1 MHTIL
6 QYSPGQTA
14 TVTVGV
20 TDGYGL
26 LVAPS
31 SAPQILA
38 VYLPN
43 GATAAHFPQTMKL
56 VTTGV
61 YQYMFQLPT
70 GPGSIGSYAVIAQW
84 PLPDTDLMT
93 NELIEIVV
101 NVSFGNFSISP
112 A

>member
-14 TVTVGV
+14 TVTIGV

-26 LVAPS
+26 LVQPTA
-31 SAPQILA
+31 APQI
-38 VYLPN
+38 VSVILPN
-43 GATAAHFPQTMKL
+43 GAFAAGLPQAMKAIS
-56 VTTGV
+56 TGV

-70 GPGSIGSYAVIAQW
+70 GPGSIGSYVVIAEWVQ
-84 PLPDTDLMT
+84 PDTGLTT
-93 NELIEIVV
+93 NELVEIVV
-101 NVSFGNFSISP
+101 NVAFGNFSISP